1 MNDAVLYEDELLQV
15 RAVERFIIVV
25 EQVSSIGPIFEFFLV
40 SASACCRLA

>member
-25 EQVSSIGPIFEFFLV
+25 EQVSSIGPILEFFLV